1 MLSLSRHVRSGD
13 CSADLPTALFALK
26 VLTGTRFQ
34 ISRRRCIPPYAG
46 SNGAE
51 SDGGKDRHRKWACA
65 MCLAFN
71 VRQDGRSLALDPL
84 DPARRAGRG
93 FQGGEAPLAY
103 LTLRSKGIVGYS
115 VYIRNSVYKLLT
127 GIEIDIIY
135 LINIKR
141 RVFANEKKSF
151 AEG

>member
-1 MLSLSRHVRSGD
+1 M
-13 CSADLPTALFALK
+13 
-26 VLTGTRFQ
+26 
-34 ISRRRCIPPYAG
+34 
-46 SNGAE
+46 
-51 SDGGKDRHRKWACA
+51 
-65 MCLAFN
+65 
-71 VRQDGRSLALDPL
+71 
-84 DPARRAGRG
+84 
-93 FQGGEAPLAY
+93 AY

-115 VYIRNSVYKLLT
+115 VYIRNSVFKLLA

>member
-1 MLSLSRHVRSGD
+1 M
-13 CSADLPTALFALK
+13 
-26 VLTGTRFQ
+26 
-34 ISRRRCIPPYAG
+34 
-46 SNGAE
+46 
-51 SDGGKDRHRKWACA
+51 
-65 MCLAFN
+65 
-71 VRQDGRSLALDPL
+71 
-84 DPARRAGRG
+84 GRG

-127 GIEIDIIY
+127 DIEIDIIY
-135 LINIKR
+135 LINIFDKHKR

>member
-1 MLSLSRHVRSGD
+1 M
-13 CSADLPTALFALK
+13 
-26 VLTGTRFQ
+26 
-34 ISRRRCIPPYAG
+34 
-46 SNGAE
+46 
-51 SDGGKDRHRKWACA
+51 
-65 MCLAFN
+65 
-71 VRQDGRSLALDPL
+71 
-84 DPARRAGRG
+84 GRG

>member
-1 MLSLSRHVRSGD
+1 
-13 CSADLPTALFALK
+13 
-26 VLTGTRFQ
+26 
-34 ISRRRCIPPYAG
+34 
-46 SNGAE
+46 
-51 SDGGKDRHRKWACA
+51 
-65 MCLAFN
+65 MCLAFD
-71 VRQDGRSLALDPL
+71 VRQDGRSLALDSL
-84 DPARRAGRG
+84 DPARKAGNESERRHDQGRRTERG
-93 FQGGEAPLAY
+93 FQGGGATLAY

-115 VYIRNSVYKLLT
+115 VYIRNSVFKLLA

>member
-1 MLSLSRHVRSGD
+1 
-13 CSADLPTALFALK
+13 
-26 VLTGTRFQ
+26 
-34 ISRRRCIPPYAG
+34 
-46 SNGAE
+46 
-51 SDGGKDRHRKWACA
+51 
-65 MCLAFN
+65 
-71 VRQDGRSLALDPL
+71 
-84 DPARRAGRG
+84 
-93 FQGGEAPLAY
+93 LAY

-115 VYIRNSVYKLLT
+115 VYIRNSVYKLGRPAGEKVDNLSTYSGSVYKLLT

>member
-1 MLSLSRHVRSGD
+1 MQDQTGRRATAEKIGTENGLAPCALLLMFGRTVGLSLSIRS
-13 CSADLPTALFALK
+13 
-26 VLTGTRFQ
+26 
-34 ISRRRCIPPYAG
+34 IPP
-46 SNGAE
+46 AE
-51 SDGGKDRHRKWACA
+51 QEMNLSANMIKAEGLFW
-65 MCLAFN
+65 
-71 VRQDGRSLALDPL
+71 
-84 DPARRAGRG
+84 G
-93 FQGGEAPLAY
+93 FQGGEATLAY

-151 AEG
+151 AQG